1 MTSNITKPTNR
12 KSEINKTTISILE
25 KDNKIF
31 SHIRKIWLIKTPEE
45 IVRQNYLLIL
55 INEYGYCLDQIDEET
70 AVTGRGAGNARAD
83 FVIWKSIEDKQK
95 SKTPLII
102 VECKSDNITISS
114 KDYSQGE
121 NYARI
126 TNSPFFTTHNSKETK
141 FWRVKKDRMPGY
153 IEEIEDIPKAG
164 ATEKQIEDLLAKLK
178 VFKENEFA
186 DLLHSCH
193 NIIRNREKLDPV
205 AAFDEIAKILF
216 MKVYAER
223 NLRAD
228 MKNNIFTL
236 DYVEQAETYNPEY
249 LTDIFDKTKREFGK
263 DKIFARDEKI
273 NLRANTIKSIIEK
286 LEKYNLSGTSTDIKG
301 IAFEKF
307 LGKTFRGEI
316 GQFFTPRPIVEFM
329 VNMVFPKEKDNI
341 CDPAS
346 GSGGFLIRFFELV
359 REQIYAS
366 VDKEYQSQKS
376 KIEKEKG
383 LSEEVKAEK
392 LTEIYN
398 ELQKQLDI
406 DSNSSRIWQL
416 ANRCIY
422 GTDANDRMARTS
434 KMNMI
439 MHGDGHGGIHHH
451 DGFLNVNGIFEE
463 RFDIVLTNP
472 PFGQSVEKE
481 DTVVDS
487 QIEFDE
493 ETLSQYKRIYGEAYA
508 NSQARMKAAKGKP
521 ITSLF
526 ELPKGNSIKTEL
538 LFIERCLSL
547 LKPGGRMGIVLPEGV
562 YNNPTIAY
570 VRQFVED
577 RAYISAIISM
587 PKETFVS
594 AKAFVKTSLL
604 FMQKFTEKEKDRWQ
618 DILENIR
625 KDILIKKTKE
635 RENIEGILRDRTS
648 SKENKKEAKRQLK
661 ELDNFVQHESR
672 RLAKIEFNYPIFMSE
687 AEKVGITS
695 TGEEDGNE
703 LPEILEEYKKFKK
716 DPNEY
721 IINGK

>member
-1 MTSNITKPTNR
+1 MISNPFTNKNNKVEEKPLL
-12 KSEINKTTISILE
+12 IIE
-25 KDNKIF
+25 KDNKIY
-31 SHIRKIWLIKTPEE
+31 SHIRKNWLIKTPEE
-45 IVRQNYLLIL
+45 IVRQNYLGTL
-55 INEYGYCLDQIDEET
+55 INEYGYSLDQIDEELS
-70 AVTGRGAGNARAD
+70 VTGRGSGNARAD

-95 SKTPLII
+95 SRSPLII
-102 VECKSDNITISS
+102 IECKSDNITISS

-126 TNSPFFTTHNSKETK
+126 TDAPFFTTHNSKETK

-164 ATEKQIEDLLAKLK
+164 ATEKQIEDLLARLK

-193 NIIRNREKLDPV
+193 NVIRNREKLDPV

-223 NLRAD
+223 NLKAD

-236 DYVEQAETYNPEY
+236 DYVEKAETYNPEY
-249 LTDIFDKTKREFGK
+249 LADIFEKTKREFGK
-263 DKIFARDEKI
+263 DKIFSKDEKI
-273 NLRANTIKSIIEK
+273 NLRANTIKTIIEK

-316 GQFFTPRPIVEFM
+316 GQFFTPRPIVVFM
-329 VNMVFPKEKDNI
+329 VQMILPKENDII

-346 GSGGFLIRFFELV
+346 GSGGFLIRFFEIV
-359 REQIYAS
+359 REQIYGS
-366 VDKEYQSQKS
+366 VDKEYQRQKS
-376 KIEKEKG
+376 KIKEEKG
-383 LSEEVKAEK
+383 LSEEEKAENLIK
-392 LTEIYN
+392 IYD

-406 DSNSSRIWQL
+406 ELNSSKIWHL

-472 PFGQSVEKE
+472 PFGQSVEE
-481 DTVVDS
+481 DDTVVDS
-487 QIEFDE
+487 QIELDE
-493 ETLSQYKRIYGEAYA
+493 ETVNQYKKIYGDAYI
-508 NSQARMKAAKGKP
+508 NSQARIKAAKGRP

-562 YNNPTIAY
+562 YNNPSIAY
-570 VRQFVED
+570 VRQFAED

-604 FMQKFTEKEKDRWQ
+604 FMQKFTEKEKDGWQ
-618 DILENIR
+618 NILESNRNEIF
-625 KDILIKKTKE
+625 KKQTKE
-635 RENIEGILRDRTS
+635 RENLENVFRDKSS
-648 SKENKKEAKRQLK
+648 SKDNKNEAKLRLK
-661 ELDNFVQHESR
+661 ELDSFVQNESR
-672 RLAKIEFNYPIFMSE
+672 RLAKIEFDYPIFMCE

-703 LPEILEEYKKFKK
+703 LPLILEEYKIFKK
-716 DPNEY
+716 DPNGY
-721 IINGK
+721 TLNGK

>member
-1 MTSNITKPTNR
+1 METKTL
-12 KSEINKTTISILE
+12 SIQE

-31 SHIRKIWLIKTPEE
+31 SHIRKMWLIKTQEE
-45 IVRQNYLLIL
+45 IVRQNYLLTL
-55 INEYGYCLDQIDEET
+55 VNEYGYSLDQIDEEL
-70 AVTGRGAGNARAD
+70 AITGRGSGKARAD
-83 FVIWKSIEDKQK
+83 FVVWKTAEDKQK
-95 SKTPLII
+95 SKAPLII
-102 VECKSDNITISS
+102 VECKSDNITISA
-114 KDYSQGE
+114 KDYAQGE

-126 TNSPFFTTHNSKETK
+126 TDAPFFTTHNSKETK

-153 IEEIEDIPKAG
+153 TEEIEDMPKAG
-164 ATEKQIEDLLAKLK
+164 ATEKQIVDLLARLK

-186 DLLHSCH
+186 DLLHTCH

-223 NLRAD
+223 HLKAD

-236 DYVEQAETYNPEY
+236 DYVEQAETFNPEY
-249 LTDIFDKTKREFGK
+249 LADIFEKTKREFGK
-263 DKIFARDEKI
+263 DKIFAKDEKI
-273 NLRANTIKSIIEK
+273 NLRANTIKAIIEK

-329 VNMVFPKEKDNI
+329 VQMVAPKEGDII

-346 GSGGFLIRFFELV
+346 GSGGFLIRFFESV
-359 REQIYAS
+359 REKIYES
-366 VDKEYQSQKS
+366 VDKEYQREKA

-383 LSEEVKAEK
+383 LSEEKKAEK
-392 LTEIYN
+392 ITKVYD
-398 ELQKQLDI
+398 ELQKKLDKEI
-406 DSNSSRIWQL
+406 ADSRIWKL

-439 MHGDGHGGIHHH
+439 MHGDGHGGIHYH

-472 PFGQSVEKE
+472 PFGQSVEKD
-481 DTVVDS
+481 DTVVDA
-487 QIEFDE
+487 QIELDE
-493 ETLSQYKRIYGEAYA
+493 ETVNYYRKIYGEAYA
-508 NSQARMKAAKGKP
+508 NSQAKIKATKGKP
-521 ITSLF
+521 IATLF
-526 ELPKGNSIKTEL
+526 EMPKGDSIKTEL

-562 YNNPTIAY
+562 YNNPSLAY
-570 VRQFVED
+570 VRQFAED
-577 RAYISAIISM
+577 RAKISAIISM
-587 PKETFVS
+587 PQDTFVS

-604 FMQKFTEKEKDRWQ
+604 FMQKFTEEESKNWFGLLEQKRSE
-618 DILENIR
+618 ILV
-625 KDILIKKTKE
+625 KQKKE
-635 RENIEGILRDRTS
+635 REALEGILKDRKADKEKKKYSKNIEKIIIS
-648 SKENKKEAKRQLK
+648 SLINLVLKICFFAVQNVKGFGNIQLK
-661 ELDNFVQHESR
+661 SVRNAF
-672 RLAKIEFNYPIFMSE
+672 
-687 AEKVGITS
+687 
-695 TGEEDGNE
+695 
-703 LPEILEEYKKFKK
+703 
-716 DPNEY
+716 
-721 IINGK
+721 

>member
-1 MTSNITKPTNR
+1 METKTL
-12 KSEINKTTISILE
+12 SIQE

-31 SHIRKIWLIKTPEE
+31 SHIRKTWLIKTPEE
-45 IVRQNYLLIL
+45 IVRQNYLLTL
-55 INEYGYCLDQIDEET
+55 VNEYGYLLDQIDEEL
-70 AVTGRGAGNARAD
+70 AITGRGSGKARAD
-83 FVIWKSIEDKQK
+83 FVIWKTAEDKQK
-95 SKTPLII
+95 FKVPLVI
-102 VECKSDNITISS
+102 VECKSDNITISA
-114 KDYSQGE
+114 KDYAQGE

-126 TNSPFFTTHNSKETK
+126 TDAPFFTTHNSKETK

-153 IEEIEDIPKAG
+153 TEEIEDMPKAG
-164 ATEKQIEDLLAKLK
+164 ATEKQIVDLLARLK

-186 DLLHSCH
+186 DLLHACH
-193 NIIRNREKLDPV
+193 NIIRNREKLDPA

-223 NLRAD
+223 HLKAD

-236 DYVEQAETYNPEY
+236 DYVEQAETFNPEY
-249 LTDIFDKTKREFGK
+249 LADIFEKTKREFGK
-263 DKIFARDEKI
+263 DKIFAKDEKI
-273 NLRANTIKSIIEK
+273 NLRANTIKAIIEK

-329 VNMVFPKEKDNI
+329 VQMVAPKESDVI

-346 GSGGFLIRFFELV
+346 GSGGFLIRFFESV
-359 REQIYAS
+359 REQIYES
-366 VDKEYQSQKS
+366 VDKEYQREKA

-383 LSEEVKAEK
+383 LSEEKKAEK
-392 LTEIYN
+392 ITKVYD
-398 ELQKQLDI
+398 ELQKKLDKEI
-406 DSNSSRIWQL
+406 ADSRIWKL

-472 PFGQSVEKE
+472 PFGQSVEKD
-481 DTVVDS
+481 DTVVDT
-487 QIEFDE
+487 QIELDDE
-493 ETLSQYKRIYGEAYA
+493 TINYYRKIYGEAYA
-508 NSQARMKAAKGKP
+508 NSQAKIKAAKGKP
-521 ITSLF
+521 IATFF
-526 ELPKGNSIKTEL
+526 EMPKGNSIKTEL

-562 YNNPTIAY
+562 YNNPSLAY
-570 VRQFVED
+570 VRQFAED
-577 RAYISAIISM
+577 RAKISAIISM
-587 PKETFVS
+587 PQDTFVS

-604 FMQKFTEKEKDRWQ
+604 FMQKFTEEESRKWLGFLDQKQNE
-618 DILENIR
+618 ILA
-625 KDILIKKTKE
+625 KQKKE
-635 RENIEGILRDRTS
+635 REALEEILKDRKTD
-648 SKENKKEAKRQLK
+648 KEKKKEAKAKLK
-661 ELDNFVQHESR
+661 ELDDFAQSESR
-672 RLAKIEFNYPIFMSE
+672 RLARADFDYPIFMCE
-687 AEKVGITS
+687 AERVGISS
-695 TGEEDGNE
+695 TGEEDKNE
-703 LPEILEEYKKFKK
+703 LPQILEKYAKFQKDSKK
-716 DPNEY
+716 Y
-721 IINGK
+721 SVNGK

>member
-1 MTSNITKPTNR
+1 METKTL
-12 KSEINKTTISILE
+12 SIQE

-31 SHIRKIWLIKTPEE
+31 SHIRKMWLIKTPEE
-45 IVRQNYLLIL
+45 IVRQNYLLTL
-55 INEYGYCLDQIDEET
+55 VNEYGYSLDQIDEEL
-70 AVTGRGAGNARAD
+70 AITGRGSGKARAD
-83 FVIWKSIEDKQK
+83 FVIWKTAEDKQK
-95 SKTPLII
+95 AKAPLVI
-102 VECKSDNITISS
+102 VECKSDNITISA
-114 KDYSQGE
+114 KDYTQGE

-126 TNSPFFTTHNSKETK
+126 TDAPFFTTHNSKETK

-153 IEEIEDIPKAG
+153 TEEIEDMPKAG
-164 ATEKQIEDLLAKLK
+164 ATEKQIVDLLARLK

-186 DLLHSCH
+186 DLLHTCH
-193 NIIRNREKLDPV
+193 NIIRNREKLDPA

-223 NLRAD
+223 HLKAD

-236 DYVEQAETYNPEY
+236 DYVEQAETFNPEY
-249 LTDIFDKTKREFGK
+249 LADIFEKTKREFGK
-263 DKIFARDEKI
+263 DKIFGKDEKI
-273 NLRANTIKSIIEK
+273 NLRANTIKAIIEK

-329 VNMVFPKEKDNI
+329 VQMAAPREGDII

-346 GSGGFLIRFFELV
+346 GSGGFLIRFFETV
-359 REQIYAS
+359 REQIYES
-366 VDKEYQSQKS
+366 VDKEYQREKA

-383 LSEEVKAEK
+383 LSEEKKAEK
-392 LTEIYN
+392 ITKVYD
-398 ELQKQLDI
+398 ELQKKLDKEI
-406 DSNSSRIWQL
+406 TDSRIWKL

-472 PFGQSVEKE
+472 PFGQSVEKD
-481 DTVVDS
+481 DTVVDA
-487 QIEFDE
+487 QIELDDE
-493 ETLSQYKRIYGEAYA
+493 TINYYRKIYGEAYA
-508 NSQARMKAAKGKP
+508 NSQAKIKAAKGKP
-521 ITSLF
+521 IATLF
-526 ELPKGNSIKTEL
+526 EMPKGDSIKTEL

-562 YNNPTIAY
+562 YNNPSLAY
-570 VRQFVED
+570 VRQFAED
-577 RAYISAIISM
+577 RAKISAIISM
-587 PKETFVS
+587 PQDTFVS

-604 FMQKFTEKEKDRWQ
+604 FLQKFTDAENKKWLNLLSVKQNE
-618 DILENIR
+618 ILA
-625 KDILIKKTKE
+625 KQKKE
-635 RENIEGILRDRTS
+635 REALGEILKNRKAG
-648 SKENKKEAKRQLK
+648 KEKKKEVKAKMK
-661 ELDNFVQHESR
+661 ELDDFLQNEAR
-672 RLAKIEFNYPIFMSE
+672 RLARADFDYPIFMCE
-687 AEKVGITS
+687 AERVGISS
-695 TGEEDGNE
+695 TGEEDKNE
-703 LPEILEEYKKFKK
+703 LPQILEEYAKFQK
-716 DPNEY
+716 DSKAY
-721 IINGK
+721 VSNGK

>member
-1 MTSNITKPTNR
+1 METKTL
-12 KSEINKTTISILE
+12 SSQE

-31 SHIRKIWLIKTPEE
+31 SHIRKMWLIKTPEE
-45 IVRQNYLLIL
+45 IVRQNYLLTL
-55 INEYGYCLDQIDEET
+55 VNEYGYSLEQIDEEL
-70 AVTGRGAGNARAD
+70 VITGRGSGKARAD
-83 FVIWKSIEDKQK
+83 FVIWKTAEDKQK
-95 SKTPLII
+95 FKAPLVI
-102 VECKSDNITISS
+102 VECKSDNITISA
-114 KDYSQGE
+114 KDYAQGE

-126 TNSPFFTTHNSKETK
+126 TDAPFFTTHNSKETK

-153 IEEIEDIPKAG
+153 TEEIEDMPKAG
-164 ATEKQIEDLLAKLK
+164 ATEKQIVDLLARLK

-186 DLLHSCH
+186 DLLHTCH
-193 NIIRNREKLDPV
+193 NIIRNREKLDPA

-223 NLRAD
+223 HLKAD

-236 DYVEQAETYNPEY
+236 DYVEQAETFNPEY
-249 LTDIFDKTKREFGK
+249 LADIFEKTRREFGK
-263 DKIFARDEKI
+263 DKIFAKDEKI
-273 NLRANTIKSIIEK
+273 NLRANTIKAIIEK

-329 VNMVFPKEKDNI
+329 VQMVAPKEGDII

-346 GSGGFLIRFFELV
+346 GSGGFLIRFFESV
-359 REQIYAS
+359 REQIYES
-366 VDKEYQSQKS
+366 VDKEYQREKA

-383 LSEEVKAEK
+383 LSEEKKAEK
-392 LTEIYN
+392 ITEIYD
-398 ELQKQLDI
+398 ELQKKLDKEI
-406 DSNSSRIWQL
+406 ADSRIWRL

-472 PFGQSVEKE
+472 PFGQSVERD
-481 DTVVDS
+481 DTVVDA
-487 QIEFDE
+487 QIELDE
-493 ETLSQYKRIYGEAYA
+493 ETVSYYRKIYGEAYG
-508 NSQARMKAAKGKP
+508 NSQAKIKAAKGKP
-521 ITSLF
+521 IATLF
-526 ELPKGNSIKTEL
+526 EMPKGDSIKTEL

-562 YNNPTIAY
+562 YNNPSLAY
-570 VRQFVED
+570 VRQFAED
-577 RAYISAIISM
+577 RAKISAIISM
-587 PKETFVS
+587 PQDTFVS

-604 FMQKFTEKEKDRWQ
+604 FIQKFTEEESKKWLGLLEQKQ
-618 DILENIR
+618 NEILA
-625 KDILIKKTKE
+625 KQKKE
-635 RENIEGILRDRTS
+635 RETEEEILKDRKTG
-648 SKENKKEAKRQLK
+648 KEKKKEAKAKLN
-661 ELDNFVQHESR
+661 ELDDFAQSEAR
-672 RLAKIEFNYPIFMSE
+672 RLARADFDYPIFMCE
-687 AEKVGITS
+687 AERVGISS
-695 TGEEDGNE
+695 TGEEDKNE
-703 LPEILEEYKKFKK
+703 LPQILEEYAKFQK
-716 DPNEY
+716 DPKNY
-721 IINGK
+721 ATNGK

>member
-1 MTSNITKPTNR
+1 METKTL
-12 KSEINKTTISILE
+12 SSQE

-31 SHIRKIWLIKTPEE
+31 SHIRKMWLIKTPEE
-45 IVRQNYLLIL
+45 IVRQNYLLTL
-55 INEYGYCLDQIDEET
+55 VNEYGYSLEQIDEEL
-70 AVTGRGAGNARAD
+70 VITGRGSGKARAD
-83 FVIWKSIEDKQK
+83 FVIWKTAEDKQK
-95 SKTPLII
+95 FKAPLVI
-102 VECKSDNITISS
+102 VECKSDNITISA
-114 KDYSQGE
+114 KDYAQGE

-126 TNSPFFTTHNSKETK
+126 TDAPFFTTHNSKETK

-153 IEEIEDIPKAG
+153 TEEIEDMPKAG
-164 ATEKQIEDLLAKLK
+164 ATEKQIVDLLARLK

-186 DLLHSCH
+186 DLLHTCH
-193 NIIRNREKLDPV
+193 NIIRNREKLDPA

-223 NLRAD
+223 HLKAD

-236 DYVEQAETYNPEY
+236 DYVEQAETFNPEY
-249 LTDIFDKTKREFGK
+249 LADIFEKTRREFGK
-263 DKIFARDEKI
+263 DKIFAKDEKI
-273 NLRANTIKSIIEK
+273 NLRANTIKAIIEK

-329 VNMVFPKEKDNI
+329 VQMVAPKEGDII

-346 GSGGFLIRFFELV
+346 GSGGFLIRFFESV
-359 REQIYAS
+359 REQIYES
-366 VDKEYQSQKS
+366 VDKEYQREKA

-383 LSEEVKAEK
+383 LSEEKKAEK
-392 LTEIYN
+392 ITEIYD
-398 ELQKQLDI
+398 ELQKKLDKEI
-406 DSNSSRIWQL
+406 ADSRIWRL

-472 PFGQSVEKE
+472 PFGQSVERD
-481 DTVVDS
+481 DTVVDA
-487 QIEFDE
+487 QIELDE
-493 ETLSQYKRIYGEAYA
+493 ETVSYYRKIYGEAYG
-508 NSQARMKAAKGKP
+508 NSQAKIKAAKGKP
-521 ITSLF
+521 IATLF
-526 ELPKGNSIKTEL
+526 EMPKGDSIKTEL

-562 YNNPTIAY
+562 YNNPSLAY
-570 VRQFVED
+570 VRQFAED
-577 RAYISAIISM
+577 RAKISAIISM
-587 PKETFVS
+587 PQDTFVS

-604 FMQKFTEKEKDRWQ
+604 FIQKFTEEESKKWLGLLEQKQ
-618 DILENIR
+618 NEILA
-625 KDILIKKTKE
+625 KQKKE
-635 RENIEGILRDRTS
+635 RETEEEILKDRKAG
-648 SKENKKEAKRQLK
+648 KEKKKEAKAKLN
-661 ELDNFVQHESR
+661 ELDDFAQSEAR
-672 RLAKIEFNYPIFMSE
+672 RLARADFDYPIFMCE
-687 AEKVGITS
+687 AERVGISS
-695 TGEEDGNE
+695 TGEEDKNE
-703 LPEILEEYKKFKK
+703 LPQILEEYAKFQK
-716 DPNEY
+716 DPKNY
-721 IINGK
+721 ATNGK

>member
-1 MTSNITKPTNR
+1 M
-12 KSEINKTTISILE
+12 ENKTLSIQE

-31 SHIRKIWLIKTPEE
+31 SHVRKTWLIKTPEE
-45 IVRQNYLLIL
+45 VVRQNYLLVIV
-55 INEYGYCLDQIDEET
+55 NEYGYYLDQIAEELSI
-70 AVTGRGAGNARAD
+70 TGRGAGNARAD
-83 FVIWKSIEDKQK
+83 FVIWKSIEDKQN
-95 SKTPLII
+95 SKAPLII
-102 VECKSDNITISS
+102 VECKSDNITITS
-114 KDYSQGE
+114 KDYTQGD

-126 TNSPFFTTHNSKETK
+126 TDAPFFATHNSKETK
-141 FWRVKKDRMPGY
+141 YWRVKKDRMPGY
-153 IEEIEDIPKAG
+153 IEEIEDMPKAD
-164 ATEKQIEDLLAKLK
+164 ADEKQIEDLLARLK

-223 NLRAD
+223 NLKSD

-249 LTDIFDKTKREFGK
+249 LNDIFEKTKREFGK
-263 DKIFARDEKI
+263 DKIFGRDEKI
-273 NLRANTIKSIIEK
+273 NLRANTIKSIIKK

-329 VNMVFPKEKDNI
+329 VQMVLPKDNDII

-346 GSGGFLIRFFELV
+346 GSGGFLIRFFEIV
-359 REQIYAS
+359 RERIYDS
-366 VDKEYQSQKS
+366 VDKEYQKQKT
-376 KIEKEKG
+376 KIEKEKR
-383 LSEEVKAEK
+383 LSEEEKAEK
-392 LTEIYN
+392 LIEIYN

-406 DSNSSRIWQL
+406 ESSSSRIWHL

-451 DGFLNVNGIFEE
+451 DGFLNVDGIFEE

-472 PFGQSVEKE
+472 PFGQLVEKD

-487 QIEFDE
+487 QIELDE
-493 ETLSQYKRIYGEAYA
+493 EIVSQYRRIYGEAYA
-508 NSQARMKAAKGKP
+508 NSQAKVKAAKGKP
-521 ITSLF
+521 ITTLF
-526 ELPKGNSIKTEL
+526 NLPKGNSIKTEL

-547 LKPGGRMGIVLPEGV
+547 LKLGGRMGIVLPEGV
-562 YNNPTIAY
+562 YNNPSLAY
-570 VRQFVED
+570 VRRFAED
-577 RAYISAIISM
+577 RAYISAIISI
-587 PKETFVS
+587 PQETFVS
-594 AKAFVKTSLL
+594 AKSFVKTSLL
-604 FMQKFTEKEKDRWQ
+604 FMHKFTESESKTWASLLEEKNEE
-618 DILENIR
+618 ILGKQN
-625 KDILIKKTKE
+625 KE
-635 RENIEGILRDRTS
+635 RKALEDIIKDQKADKN
-648 SKENKKEAKRQLK
+648 KKKEAKAKMK
-661 ELDNFVQHESR
+661 ELDEFVQSESR
-672 RLAKIEFNYPIFMSE
+672 RLARIEFDYPIFMCV
-687 AEKVGITS
+687 AEHVGISS
-695 TGEEDGNE
+695 TGEEDVSE
-703 LPEILEEYKKFKK
+703 FPEILGEYKKFKK
-716 DPNEY
+716 NPKGY
-721 IINGK
+721 AANGK

>member
-1 MTSNITKPTNR
+1 METKTL
-12 KSEINKTTISILE
+12 SIQE

-31 SHIRKIWLIKTPEE
+31 SHIRKMWLIKTPEE
-45 IVRQNYLLIL
+45 IVRQNYLLTL
-55 INEYGYCLDQIDEET
+55 VNEYGYSLDQIDEEL
-70 AVTGRGAGNARAD
+70 AITGRGSGKARAD
-83 FVIWKSIEDKQK
+83 FVIWKTTEDKQK
-95 SKTPLII
+95 AKAPLVI
-102 VECKSDNITISS
+102 VECKSDNITVSA
-114 KDYSQGE
+114 KDYAQGE

-126 TNSPFFTTHNSKETK
+126 TNAPFFTTHNSKETK

-153 IEEIEDIPKAG
+153 TEEIEDMPKAG
-164 ATEKQIEDLLAKLK
+164 ATEKQIVDLLARLK

-186 DLLHSCH
+186 DLLHTCH
-193 NIIRNREKLDPV
+193 NIIRNREKLDPA

-223 NLRAD
+223 HLKAD

-236 DYVEQAETYNPEY
+236 DYVEQAETFNPEY
-249 LTDIFDKTKREFGK
+249 LADIFEKTKREFGK
-263 DKIFARDEKI
+263 DKIFAKDEKI
-273 NLRANTIKSIIEK
+273 NLRVNTIKAIIEK

-329 VNMVFPKEKDNI
+329 VQMVAPKEGDII

-346 GSGGFLIRFFELV
+346 GSGGFLIHFFETV
-359 REQIYAS
+359 REQIYES
-366 VDKEYQSQKS
+366 VDKEYQREKA

-383 LSEEVKAEK
+383 LSEEKKAEK
-392 LTEIYN
+392 ITEVYD
-398 ELQKQLDI
+398 ELQKKLDKEI
-406 DSNSSRIWQL
+406 TDSRIWKL

-472 PFGQSVEKE
+472 PFGQSVEKD
-481 DTVVDS
+481 DTVVDA
-487 QIEFDE
+487 QIELEE
-493 ETLSQYKRIYGEAYA
+493 ETISYYRKIYGEAYA
-508 NSQARMKAAKGKP
+508 NSQAKIKAAKGKP
-521 ITSLF
+521 IATLF
-526 ELPKGNSIKTEL
+526 EMPKGNSIKTEL

-562 YNNPTIAY
+562 YNNPSLAY
-570 VRQFVED
+570 VRQFAED
-577 RAYISAIISM
+577 RAKISAIISM
-587 PKETFVS
+587 PQDTFVS

-604 FMQKFTEKEKDRWQ
+604 FLQKFTDAESKKWLNLLSAKQNE
-618 DILENIR
+618 ILA
-625 KDILIKKTKE
+625 KQKKE
-635 RENIEGILRDRTS
+635 REALGEILKDRKAG
-648 SKENKKEAKRQLK
+648 KEKKEEAKAKMK
-661 ELDNFVQHESR
+661 ELDDFLQNEAR
-672 RLAKIEFNYPIFMSE
+672 RLARSDFDYPIFMCE
-687 AEKVGITS
+687 AERVGISS
-695 TGEEDGNE
+695 TGEEDKNE
-703 LPEILEEYKKFKK
+703 LPQILEEYAKFQK
-716 DPNEY
+716 DPKAY
-721 IINGK
+721 ASKK

>member
-1 MTSNITKPTNR
+1 M
-12 KSEINKTTISILE
+12 ENKTLSIQE

-31 SHIRKIWLIKTPEE
+31 SHVRKTWLIKTPEE
-45 IVRQNYLLIL
+45 LVRQNYLLVIV
-55 INEYGYCLDQIDEET
+55 NEYGYYLDQIAEELS
-70 AVTGRGAGNARAD
+70 VTGRGAGNARAD
-83 FVIWKSIEDKQK
+83 FVIWKSIEDKQN
-95 SKTPLII
+95 SKAPLII

-114 KDYSQGE
+114 KDYTQGD

-126 TNSPFFTTHNSKETK
+126 TDAPFFATHNSKETK
-141 FWRVKKDRMPGY
+141 YWRVKKDRMPGY
-153 IEEIEDIPKAG
+153 IEEIEDMPKAG
-164 ATEKQIEDLLAKLK
+164 ADEKQIEDLLARLK

-223 NLRAD
+223 NLKSD

-249 LTDIFDKTKREFGK
+249 LNDIFEKTKREFGK
-263 DKIFARDEKI
+263 DKIFGRDEKI
-273 NLRANTIKSIIEK
+273 NLRANTIKSIIKK

-316 GQFFTPRPIVEFM
+316 GQFFTPRPIVEFIVQM
-329 VNMVFPKEKDNI
+329 VLPKENDII

-346 GSGGFLIRFFELV
+346 GSGGFLIRFFEIV
-359 REQIYAS
+359 REQIYDS
-366 VDKEYQSQKS
+366 VDKEYQKQKT
-376 KIEKEKG
+376 KIEKEKR
-383 LSEEVKAEK
+383 LSEEEKAEK
-392 LTEIYN
+392 LIEIYN

-406 DSNSSRIWQL
+406 ESSSSRVWHL

-472 PFGQSVEKE
+472 PFGQSVEKD

-487 QIEFDE
+487 QIELDE
-493 ETLSQYKRIYGEAYA
+493 EIVSQYRRIYGEAYA
-508 NSQARMKAAKGKP
+508 SSQAKVKAAKGKP
-521 ITSLF
+521 ITTLF
-526 ELPKGNSIKTEL
+526 NLPKGNSIKTEL

-562 YNNPTIAY
+562 YNNPSLAY
-570 VRQFVED
+570 VRRFAED
-577 RAYISAIISM
+577 RAYISAIISI
-587 PKETFVS
+587 PQETFVS
-594 AKAFVKTSLL
+594 AKSFVKTSLL
-604 FMQKFTEKEKDRWQ
+604 FIHKFTESESKTWASLLEEKNKE
-618 DILENIR
+618 ILGKQN
-625 KDILIKKTKE
+625 KE
-635 RENIEGILRDRTS
+635 RKALEDIIKDQKADKN
-648 SKENKKEAKRQLK
+648 KKKEAKAKIK
-661 ELDNFVQHESR
+661 ELDEFVQSESR
-672 RLAKIEFNYPIFMSE
+672 RLARIEFDYPIFMCV
-687 AEKVGITS
+687 AEHVGISS
-695 TGEEDGNE
+695 TGEEDE
-703 LPEILEEYKKFKK
+703 SEFPEILGEYKKFKK
-716 DPNEY
+716 NPKGY
-721 IINGK
+721 AANGK

>member
-1 MTSNITKPTNR
+1 METKTL
-12 KSEINKTTISILE
+12 SIQE

-31 SHIRKIWLIKTPEE
+31 SHIRKMWLIKTPEE
-45 IVRQNYLLIL
+45 MVRQNYLLTL
-55 INEYGYCLDQIDEET
+55 VNEYGYSLDQIDEEVNT
-70 AVTGRGAGNARAD
+70 TGRGTGGARAD
-83 FVIWKSIEDKQK
+83 FVIWKTAEDKQK
-95 SKTPLII
+95 SKAPLVI
-102 VECKSDNITISS
+102 VECKSDNITISA
-114 KDYSQGE
+114 KDYAQGE

-126 TNSPFFTTHNSKETK
+126 TDAPFFTTHNSKETK

-153 IEEIEDIPKAG
+153 TEEIEDMPKAG
-164 ATEKQIEDLLAKLK
+164 ATEKQIEDLLARLK

-186 DLLHSCH
+186 DLLHACH
-193 NIIRNREKLDPV
+193 NIIRNREKLDPA

-223 NLRAD
+223 HLKAD

-236 DYVEQAETYNPEY
+236 DYVEQAETFNPEY
-249 LTDIFDKTKREFGK
+249 LADIFEKTKREFGK
-263 DKIFARDEKI
+263 DKIFAKDEKI
-273 NLRANTIKSIIEK
+273 NLRANTIKAIIEK

-329 VNMVFPKEKDNI
+329 VQIVAPKEGDVI

-346 GSGGFLIRFFELV
+346 GSGGFLIRFFESV
-359 REQIYAS
+359 REQIYES
-366 VDKEYQSQKS
+366 VDREYQREKA

-383 LSEEVKAEK
+383 LSEEKKAEK
-392 LTEIYN
+392 ITAVYD
-398 ELQKQLDI
+398 ELQKKLDKEI
-406 DSNSSRIWQL
+406 TDSRIWKL

-472 PFGQSVEKE
+472 PFGQSVEKD
-481 DTVVDS
+481 DTVVDA
-487 QIEFDE
+487 QLELDE
-493 ETLSQYKRIYGEAYA
+493 ETISYYRRIYGEAYA
-508 NSQARMKAAKGKP
+508 NSQAKIKAAKGKP
-521 ITSLF
+521 IATLF
-526 ELPKGNSIKTEL
+526 EMPKGNAIKTEL

-562 YNNPTIAY
+562 YNNPSLAY
-570 VRQFVED
+570 VRQFAED
-577 RAYISAIISM
+577 RAKISAIISM
-587 PKETFVS
+587 PQETFVS

-604 FMQKFTEKEKDRWQ
+604 FMQKFTEAESKKWLGLLEQKRVE
-618 DILENIR
+618 ILA
-625 KDILIKKTKE
+625 KQKKE
-635 RENIEGILRDRTS
+635 REALEAILQDRKAG
-648 SKENKKEAKRQLK
+648 KEKKKEAKAKMK
-661 ELDNFVQHESR
+661 ELDEFLASESR
-672 RLAKIEFNYPIFMSE
+672 KLARADFDYPIFMCE
-687 AEKVGITS
+687 AERVGISS
-695 TGEEDGNE
+695 TGEEDKNE
-703 LPEILEEYKKFKK
+703 FPQILEEYAKFQK
-716 DPNEY
+716 DPKAY
-721 IINGK
+721 ASNGK

>member
-1 MTSNITKPTNR
+1 M
-12 KSEINKTTISILE
+12 ISIQE

-31 SHIRKIWLIKTPEE
+31 SHVRKTWLIKTPEE
-45 IVRQNYLLIL
+45 LVRQNYLLVIV
-55 INEYGYCLDQIDEET
+55 NDYGYFLDQIGEEL
-70 AVTGRGAGNARAD
+70 AITGRGSGNARAD
-83 FVIWKSIEDKQK
+83 FVIWRSIEDKLK

-114 KDYSQGE
+114 RDYSQGE

-126 TNSPFFTTHNSKETK
+126 TNAPFFNTHNSKETK
-141 FWRVKKDRMPGY
+141 FWRIKKDRMPGY
-153 IEEIEDIPKAG
+153 IEEIEDMPKAG
-164 ATEKQIEDLLAKLK
+164 ATEKQIEDLLARLK

-223 NLRAD
+223 NLKSD
-228 MKNNIFTL
+228 MKNNIFNL

-249 LTDIFDKTKREFGK
+249 LNDIFEKTKREFGK
-263 DKIFARDEKI
+263 DKIFGRDEKI
-273 NLRANTIKSIIEK
+273 YLRANTIKSIIEK
-286 LEKYNLSGTSTDIKG
+286 LERYNLSGTSTDIKG

-329 VNMVFPKEKDNI
+329 VQMVLPKDNDII

-346 GSGGFLIRFFELV
+346 GSGGFLIRFFEIV
-359 REQIYAS
+359 REQIYDS
-366 VDKEYQSQKS
+366 VDKEYQKQKT
-376 KIEKEKG
+376 KIEKEKR
-383 LSEEVKAEK
+383 LSEEEKAEK
-392 LTEIYN
+392 LIDIYN

-406 DSNSSRIWQL
+406 ESSSSRIWHL

-472 PFGQSVEKE
+472 PFGQSVEKD

-487 QIEFDE
+487 QIELDE
-493 ETLSQYKRIYGEAYA
+493 EIVSQYRRIYGEAYA
-508 NSQARMKAAKGKP
+508 NSQSRIKAARWKP

-526 ELPKGNSIKTEL
+526 ELPKGDSIKTEL
-538 LFIERCLSL
+538 LFIERCLLL

-562 YNNPTIAY
+562 YNNPSLTY
-570 VRQFVED
+570 VRQFAED
-577 RAYISAIISM
+577 RAYISAIISI
-587 PKETFVS
+587 PQETYVS

-604 FMQKFTEKEKDRWQ
+604 FMQKFTEKESRKWQ
-618 DILENIR
+618 DILENNRNEILR
-625 KDILIKKTKE
+625 KQTNE
-635 RENIEGILRDRTS
+635 RHKIEEILRDRTS
-648 SKENKKEAKRQLK
+648 SKDSKKEAKKHIK
-661 ELDNFVQHESR
+661 ELDNFVQIESR
-672 RLAKIEFNYPIFMSE
+672 RLARIEFDYPIFMCE

-695 TGEEDGNE
+695 TGEEDKNE
-703 LPEILEEYKKFKK
+703 LPIIFSEYQKFKK
-716 DPNEY
+716 DPKEYTTNEE
-721 IINGK
+721 

>member
-1 MTSNITKPTNR
+1 L
-12 KSEINKTTISILE
+12 ENKTLSIQE

-31 SHIRKIWLIKTPEE
+31 SHVRKTWLIKTPEE
-45 IVRQNYLLIL
+45 LVRQNYLLVIV
-55 INEYGYCLDQIDEET
+55 NEYGYYLDQIAEELS
-70 AVTGRGAGNARAD
+70 VTGRGAGNARAD
-83 FVIWKSIEDKQK
+83 FVIWKSIEDKQN
-95 SKTPLII
+95 SKAPLII

-114 KDYSQGE
+114 KDYTQGD

-126 TNSPFFTTHNSKETK
+126 TDAPFFATHNSKETK
-141 FWRVKKDRMPGY
+141 YWRVKKDRMPGY
-153 IEEIEDIPKAG
+153 IEEIEDMPKAG
-164 ATEKQIEDLLAKLK
+164 ADEKQIEDLLARLK

-223 NLRAD
+223 NLKSD

-249 LTDIFDKTKREFGK
+249 LNDIFEKTKREFGK
-263 DKIFARDEKI
+263 DKIFGRDEKI
-273 NLRANTIKSIIEK
+273 NLRANTIKSIIKK

-316 GQFFTPRPIVEFM
+316 GQFFTPRPIVEFIVQM
-329 VNMVFPKEKDNI
+329 VLPKENDII

-346 GSGGFLIRFFELV
+346 GSGGFLIRFFEIV
-359 REQIYAS
+359 REQIYDS
-366 VDKEYQSQKS
+366 VDKEYQKQKT
-376 KIEKEKG
+376 KIEKEKR
-383 LSEEVKAEK
+383 LSEEEKAEK
-392 LTEIYN
+392 LIEIYN

-406 DSNSSRIWQL
+406 ESSSSRVWHL

-472 PFGQSVEKE
+472 PFGQSVEKD

-487 QIEFDE
+487 QIELDE
-493 ETLSQYKRIYGEAYA
+493 EIVSQYRRIYGEAYA
-508 NSQARMKAAKGKP
+508 SSQAKVKAAKGKP
-521 ITSLF
+521 ITTLF
-526 ELPKGNSIKTEL
+526 NLPKGNSIKTEL

-562 YNNPTIAY
+562 YNNPSLAY
-570 VRQFVED
+570 VRRFAED
-577 RAYISAIISM
+577 RAYISAIISI
-587 PKETFVS
+587 PQETFVS
-594 AKAFVKTSLL
+594 AKSFVKTSLL
-604 FMQKFTEKEKDRWQ
+604 FIHKFTESESKTWASLLEEKNKE
-618 DILENIR
+618 ILGKQN
-625 KDILIKKTKE
+625 KE
-635 RENIEGILRDRTS
+635 RKALEDIIKDQKADKN
-648 SKENKKEAKRQLK
+648 KKKEAKAKIK
-661 ELDNFVQHESR
+661 ELDEFVQSESR
-672 RLAKIEFNYPIFMSE
+672 RLARIEFDYPIFMCV
-687 AEKVGITS
+687 AEHVGISS
-695 TGEEDGNE
+695 TGEEDE
-703 LPEILEEYKKFKK
+703 SEFPEILGEYKKFKK
-716 DPNEY
+716 NPKGY
-721 IINGK
+721 AANGK